1 MKLLLKLVFTTLP
14 LIFVAQCAQA
24 DDIFTQ
30 ADLLFEQRED
40 SRTKIAA
47 ARTAYTA
54 LLGQVSGDQL
64 VYAVSQL
71 GRLSIYEGEMLL
83 PKTARNER
91 REIFEKCWC
100 EEPSVSILGAGSCR
114 KPGFVEKIK
123 TVNGKEHPAYY
134 YFKGVCLAYWGE
146 QGSSI
151 EKLAFVG
158 QIEAAVQKAPTVDY
172 ELIKGTDFEGGGAYR
187 LAAGF
192 YSNPAAAILGYY
204 KPDVAFTAINN
215 AITAPASVGDP
226 SDGSQYFDN
235 HQGKVQVLIELNNKY
250 PNDGWKQKAIDYTT
264 EYLGNMADIID
275 FDSFP
280 AGRKPEFM
288 FNFKMMKT
296 HYRTLTGQDWVP

>member
-1 MKLLLKLVFTTLP
+1 MKLLLKLILTAMP
-14 LIFVAQCAQA
+14 LMFMAQSALA
-24 DDIFTQ
+24 DDIFAA
-30 ADLLFEQRED
+30 ADLLFDQRED
-40 SRTKIAA
+40 NRAKIAE
-47 ARTAYTA
+47 ARVAYTT
-54 LLGQVSGDQL
+54 LLAQVSGDQL
-64 VYAVSQL
+64 VYAVTQL
-71 GRLSIYEGEMLL
+71 GRLAIYEGEMLL

-100 EEPSVSILGAGSCR
+100 EEPSVSILGSGSCR
-114 KPGFVEKIK
+114 KPGYIEKIK

-146 QGSSI
+146 QGSPL

-158 QIEAAVQKAPTVDY
+158 QIEAAIQKAPAVNYD
-172 ELIKGTDFEGGGAYR
+172 LIKGSDFEGGGAYR

-192 YSNPAAAILGYY
+192 YSNPAAAVLGYY
-204 KPDVAFTAINN
+204 KPDVAHTAIEK
-215 AITAPASVGDP
+215 AIAAPATVGDP

-235 HQGKVQVLIELNNKY
+235 HQGKVQVMIELNKKY

-264 EYLGNMADIID
+264 EYLVNMADIIE

-296 HYRTLTGQDWVP
+296 HYKTLTGQDWNP